1 MTEPTKTQFPRPTV
15 PSSRADLHEIYEA
28 ALVEIRPLGA
38 GPQDWVQASALIK
51 HMGKS
56 GVVITAWN
64 PGKSRPSRADN
75 EAANEQLLMHLKAT
89 GYDVW
94 EADGFS
100 EDNEHREPGFIAWE
114 MSPELGCAI
123 ARGFNQ
129 FAIFHYLADGSR
141 TVLSIDDYLP

>member
-1 MTEPTKTQFPRPTV
+1 MQSSYPTAAAT
-15 PSSRADLHEIYEA
+15 RAELHEIYES
-28 ALVEIRPLGA
+28 ALVDIRPLGA
-38 GPQDWVQASALIK
+38 GSQGWVSASELIK
-51 HMGKS
+51 RRGLS

-75 EAANEQLLMHLKAT
+75 EAANERLLMELKAT
-89 GYDVW
+89 GFDVW

-100 EDNEHREPGFIAWE
+100 EDNEHREPGFIAWG

>member
-1 MTEPTKTQFPRPTV
+1 VAVREMQSSYPTAAAT
-15 PSSRADLHEIYEA
+15 RAELHEIYES
-28 ALVEIRPLGA
+28 ALVDIRPLGA
-38 GPQDWVQASALIK
+38 GSQGWVSASELIK
-51 HMGKS
+51 RRGLS

-75 EAANEQLLMHLKAT
+75 EAANERLLMELKAT
-89 GYDVW
+89 GFDVW

-100 EDNEHREPGFIAWE
+100 EDNEHREPGFIAWG

-141 TVLSIDDYLP
+141 TVVSVDDDLS